1 MSVSV
6 ELCGDDIVVP
16 FNDAEISIVVLI
28 VPILVF
34 AIAANGGKERGTTQ
48 VRETNESFT
57 MGIQNQTA
65 KAIQGEMKGKRERT
79 LRE

>member
-34 AIAANGGKERGTTQ
+34 AIAAN
-48 VRETNESFT
+48 VRETSESFT

>member
-48 VRETNESFT
+48 VRETSESFT
-57 MGIQNQTA
+57 MGYKIKQQ
-65 KAIQGEMKGKRERT
+65 KQFKER
-79 LRE
+79 